1 MGGELSG
8 FPAAQRLPG
17 FNAHSHPRKLDPSF
31 VLAANFLPA
40 VGERAFYSA
49 EKWEA
54 EANRFILGSVTLPPK
69 PCGNAGR
76 GGGREEGVSGGSRGP
91 APSGPQA

>member
-1 MGGELSG
+1 MWGGGVPRGVLRSEQSEVRAFGLPCSSKAAG
-8 FPAAQRLPG
+8 FKRTQSSQEIR
-17 FNAHSHPRKLDPSF
+17 DPSF

-54 EANRFILGSVTLPPK
+54 ETNRFILGSATLPL
-69 PCGNAGR
+69 NN
-76 GGGREEGVSGGSRGP
+76 GG
-91 APSGPQA
+91 